1 MKYYSED
8 DLERAL
14 FNLPLEEAPADLR
27 ARILSGT
34 IYRHAVP
41 VKAWEAWLIGSSFA
55 VLAWLLVL
63 ILRDGP
69 APVVTTL
76 NTIGSA
82 LLAAIAQPATI
93 LWIAVGGAVA
103 MWMMHLPL
111 TLAPRRVVRD

>member
-27 ARILSGT
+27 ARILHGT

-41 VKAWEAWLIGSSFA
+41 VRAWEAWLIGGSVA
-55 VLAWLLVL
+55 LLAWLLVL
-63 ILRDGP
+63 ILRDGTT
-69 APVVTTL
+69 PVIATFNAIAGTV
-76 NTIGSA
+76 
-82 LLAAIAQPATI
+82 LAVIAQPATI

-103 MWMMHLPL
+103 MWMTQLPL

>member
-41 VKAWEAWLIGSSFA
+41 VKAWEAWLIGGCVA

-63 ILRDGP
+63 ILQDGP
-69 APVVTTL
+69 GPVVSTF
-76 NTIGSA
+76 NTIAGTA
-82 LLAAIAQPATI
+82 LSVITQPATI
-93 LWIAVGGAVA
+93 LWLAVGGAVA
-103 MWMMHLPL
+103 MWMTHLPL
-111 TLAPRRVVRD
+111 TFAPRRVVRD